1 MVTFKINNKDYS
13 ISEGYNFSRS
23 AWVLP
28 LSDSTKELLLDY
40 TIMWNMVEHQVYGDS
55 FNRKEKTDSCIN
67 NVLEDDNAINKI
79 NNIYNIFKEYI
90 SKYDTNIEFY
100 RSFIFDKSGI
110 TFEEIEQL
118 LSSDNVNDKL
128 RLLIYSCYR
137 VRCNLFH
144 GPKCILDLDDQN
156 LLFLAMNE
164 LLSLISKAYGM

>member
-1 MVTFKINNKDYS
+1 MKIFKIDNKDYN

-40 TIMWNMVEHQVYGDS
+40 TIMWNMVEHQVYDDA
-55 FNRKEKTDSCIN
+55 FNKKEKTDKCIN
-67 NVLEDDNAINKI
+67 NVLEDDMTIDKVNY
-79 NNIYNIFKEYI
+79 IYDLFKKYI
-90 SKYDTNIEFY
+90 SKFNTYEEFY
-100 RSFIFDKSGI
+100 RSFIFIKSGI
-110 TFEEIEQL
+110 AFEEIEQL
-118 LSSDNVNDKL
+118 LNSDDIKDKL

-137 VRCNLFH
+137 VRCNFFH